1 MQQQIQTQVQ
11 LLDIDSIKP
20 YEKNPRKNQNISK
33 VANSIREFGFQ
44 QPIVVDKKKVIIV
57 GHTRYE
63 ASKELGLDKVP
74 VIIADLTPL
83 KAKAY
88 RIADNRVNQ
97 DSDWDLSKLRLEFTD
112 LLDNHYDLDFLGF
125 DEKELEDIVI
135 DKLSGLT
142 DDDAVPEK
150 PKKAKTKLGELYQLG
165 SHRLMCGDSIKIDDV
180 DKLIN
185 GANIDLVYTDP
196 PYGINYKSPSGKGMT
211 NRGDYDLIKNDDK
224 EYDPNILFNFCDF
237 VITWGANHYANKLP
251 NSACW
256 LVWDKREGDAIN
268 NNSDCELAWV
278 SQGGS
283 ARLFHHKWNGM
294 IKKSEK
300 KDKRLHPTQKPI
312 ELHKWVF
319 DTVSAKNNI
328 LDLYGGSGS
337 TLIACEKTN
346 RNCYMMELDPIYCDV
361 IIKRWEDYTG
371 NKCKL
376 IQHTQ

>member
-1 MQQQIQTQVQ
+1 MQQQIQTQIQ

-165 SHRLMCGDSIKIDDV
+165 LS
-180 DKLIN
+180 LIH
-185 GANIDLVYTDP
+185 ISEPTR
-196 PYGINYKSPSGKGMT
+196 PY
-211 NRGDYDLIKNDDK
+211 
-224 EYDPNILFNFCDF
+224 
-237 VITWGANHYANKLP
+237 
-251 NSACW
+251 
-256 LVWDKREGDAIN
+256 
-268 NNSDCELAWV
+268 
-278 SQGGS
+278 
-283 ARLFHHKWNGM
+283 
-294 IKKSEK
+294 
-300 KDKRLHPTQKPI
+300 
-312 ELHKWVF
+312 
-319 DTVSAKNNI
+319 
-328 LDLYGGSGS
+328 
-337 TLIACEKTN
+337 
-346 RNCYMMELDPIYCDV
+346 
-361 IIKRWEDYTG
+361 
-371 NKCKL
+371 
-376 IQHTQ
+376 